1 MIDVAIVGA
10 GPAGC
15 AAASVLAKRGY
26 NVTIFEKEH
35 LPRYKSCGGGVAI
48 RCLKSLYQ
56 LGVNVE
62 NVALQDYKGFI
73 ISYDEIKAKSDLGRT
88 IGWGVYRKDFDFL
101 LTQNAINNGAKLE
114 NFEITGIQDDSDKVR
129 ILMSNGEY
137 KEAMIVL
144 AADGI
149 RSKVRK
155 SIGVAYDLKKLGFCL
170 ESDVKSSTETI
181 DSFGDLVHL
190 DFTHLNKGFLWA
202 FPKKCGSTINFGAGG
217 YLDFIQNSK
226 FSLKDILVQFVKSF
240 NLSINNDE
248 IKGALL
254 PFGGTTESFGKNNCL
269 LLGDAAGL
277 CSPLDGEGI
286 PYALESGIVAA
297 DCVNDYFEN
306 QTPLLKSY
314 SDMIEPLANE
324 INIHALTLQHKL
336 FGSNHHRKRIVETCA
351 NNDYLIDTITKI
363 FMHIIP
369 YDEGVKK
376 LSYLKVLASSLHH

>member
-15 AAASVLAKRGY
+15 AAASILAKRGY
-26 NVTIFEKEH
+26 NVTIFEKEK

-62 NVALQDYKGFI
+62 NVALQNYKGFI

-88 IGWGVYRKDFDFL
+88 IGWGVFRKDFDFL

-114 NFEITGIQDDSDKVR
+114 NLEITGVQNESDSVR
-129 ILMSNGEY
+129 LLMSNGDY
-137 KEAMIVL
+137 IEAMIVL

-149 RSKVRK
+149 RSIVRD
-155 SIGVAYDLKKLGFCL
+155 SIGIDYDSKKLGFCL
-170 ESDVKSSTETI
+170 ESDVKASTDII
-181 DSFGDLVHL
+181 DTFDDLLHL
-190 DFTHLNKGFLWA
+190 DFTYLNKGYLWA
-202 FPKKCGSTINFGAGG
+202 FPKKEGNTINFGAGG
-217 YLDFIQNSK
+217 YLNFIQNSN
-226 FSLKDILVQFVKSF
+226 FSLKEMLIQFARSY
-240 NLSINNDE
+240 NISINNDE

-254 PFGGTTESFGKNNCL
+254 PFGGTTDSFGKNNCL

-277 CSPLDGEGI
+277 CSPLTGEGI
-286 PYALESGIVAA
+286 PYALESGIIAA
-297 DCVNDYFEN
+297 GCVSNYLEN
-306 QTPLLKSY
+306 RVPLVESY
-314 SDMIEPLANE
+314 SDLICPIAKE
-324 INIHALTLQHKL
+324 INIDALTLQHRL
-336 FGSNHHRKRIVETCA
+336 FGSSSHRRRIVEMCA

-369 YDEGVKK
+369 YDEGVKR
-376 LSYLKVLASSLHH
+376 LSPLKVLASSFHH